1 VDRVQREPEQA
12 KEEEDMPEREPEG
25 EPEQRPLL
33 ERPNDQIVRE
43 IAAA

>member
-1 VDRVQREPEQA
+1 MDRVQREPEQA
-12 KEEEDMPEREPEG
+12 KEEEDMPEPEAD
-25 EPEQRPLL
+25 PEQRPLL